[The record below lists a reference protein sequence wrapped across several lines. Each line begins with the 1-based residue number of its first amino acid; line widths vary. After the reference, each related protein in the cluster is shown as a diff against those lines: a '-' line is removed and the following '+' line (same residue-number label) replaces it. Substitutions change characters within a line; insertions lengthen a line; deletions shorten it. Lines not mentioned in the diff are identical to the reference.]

1 MVFLSF
7 SGTGLAQ
14 SAGSLQETE
23 ERKSEEAVANPKFPK
38 SLPWSQ
44 NSTAGH
50 INVASLKETHCVQE
64 QDQKSEL

>member
-23 ERKSEEAVANPKFPK
+23 ERKSEEVANPKFPK
-38 SLPWSQ
+38 SLTCSQ
-44 NSTAGH
+44 NSKAGYV
-50 INVASLKETHCVQE
+50 NVASLKETHCVQE